1 MADGKCVIIGEVLKK
16 YFKERH
22 MTQQAIADVLGV
34 SQGAVTAL
42 LNGKPF
48 GSKTAQAWSDNF
60 GFNITWLL
68 TGEGEMLKNSIQ
80 DISTDRQEVT
90 LVPLLPVSAQG
101 GRLND
106 FVVSVRKEDCEKL
119 ISPIKDADF
128 AIMISGDSMAPEYP
142 SGSKVLV
149 KKINS
154 KSFIEW
160 GRCYLLD
167 TCNGSIVKKL
177 SPPVENDEVFGKDY
191 FTCVSVNPDP
201 LYSPFR
207 VPTCDVYGIYR
218 VMMLLS
224 EK

>member
-1 MADGKCVIIGEVLKK
+1 MNQDLKNAIREIK
-16 YFKERH
+16 FRRGL
-22 MTQQAIADVLGV
+22 TQAQIAAELGIKAPYLSDVV
-34 SQGAVTAL
+34 
-42 LNGKPF
+42 NGRVPY
-48 GSKTAQAWSDNF
+48 SDNLR
-60 GFNITWLL
+60 GKVYELYSDCITPA
-68 TGEGEMLKNSIQ
+68 GEDEMLKNSIQ

-119 ISPIKDADF
+119 ISPIKGADF

>member
-1 MADGKCVIIGEVLKK
+1 MNQDLKNAIREIK
-16 YFKERH
+16 FRRGL
-22 MTQQAIADVLGV
+22 TQAQIAAELGIKAPYLSDVV
-34 SQGAVTAL
+34 
-42 LNGKPF
+42 NGRVPY
-48 GSKTAQAWSDNF
+48 SDNLR
-60 GFNITWLL
+60 GKVYELYSDCITPAE
-68 TGEGEMLKNSIQ
+68 EGEMLKNSIQ

-101 GRLND
+101 GSLND

-119 ISPIKDADF
+119 ISPIKGADF